1 VQTDRHDYGRAI
13 KVAELP
19 AKPERQKAQSGLA
32 GDNSACSLERRRS
45 RGECVSIDH
54 TLAIPPCNRALELAK
69 LGIVPEDSSD
79 MRTDLDH
86 LPPAKQRELERVVE
100 TIFDEFRGYTENA
113 TGPRK
118 GARIL
123 KIILFGSHARGDW
136 VDAPL
141 SANQY
146 KSDYDILIIVSQKE
160 LTDRAAYW
168 AKAEERLIRA
178 YTIEKTL
185 RTPVNFIVH
194 SLHEVNEGL
203 SHGRVFFMEVVKDGI
218 AIYGADNKELATP
231 KPKTPEQALATAKE
245 YFEEGMPTALAFF
258 RSFQHAL
265 VDGLHKNAAFQL
277 HQATEQLYHCLLL
290 SVTFYTPYNHNIAF
304 LRSLAEGLD
313 RRLYGIW
320 AEETRR
326 ERAMFQKLKEAYTKA
341 RYSKHYKISEEELAW
356 LGARVE
362 ELGRVV
368 HQVCSDKIAELEV
381 AARN

>member
-1 VQTDRHDYGRAI
+1 
-13 KVAELP
+13 
-19 AKPERQKAQSGLA
+19 
-32 GDNSACSLERRRS
+32 
-45 RGECVSIDH
+45 
-54 TLAIPPCNRALELAK
+54 
-69 LGIVPEDSSD
+69 

-86 LPPAKQRELERVVE
+86 LPAAKQRELERVVE
-100 TIFDEFRGYTENA
+100 IIFEEFRGATENA

-185 RTPVNFIVH
+185 HTPVNFIVH
-194 SLHEVNEGL
+194 SLHEVNDGL
-203 SHGRVFFMEVVKDGI
+203 SHGRVFFMEVKKDGVGL
-218 AIYGADNKELATP
+218 YEADDRELATP
-231 KPKTPEQALATAKE
+231 KPKTAEQALEAARE
-245 YFEEGMPTALAFF
+245 YFEEWMPLATSSQKIYLFCV
-258 RSFQHAL
+258 SQHEYR
-265 VDGLHKNAAFQL
+265 DAAFNL
-277 HQATEQLYHCLLL
+277 HQATDRLYACLLL
-290 SVTFYTPYNHNIAF
+290 TLTFYTPYNHNIAF
-304 LRSLAEGLD
+304 LRSIAEGLD

-320 AEETRR
+320 PEDNRQD
-326 ERAMFQKLKEAYTKA
+326 RAMFQKLKEAYTKA
-341 RYSKHYKISEEELAW
+341 RYSKHYKISEEELSW
-356 LGARVE
+356 LGERVE

-368 HQVCSDKIAELEV
+368 HQVCSDKIAELEA
-381 AARN
+381 AARK

>member
-1 VQTDRHDYGRAI
+1 MRNDINH
-13 KVAELP
+13 LP
-19 AKPERQKAQSGLA
+19 A
-32 GDNSACSLERRRS
+32 
-45 RGECVSIDH
+45 
-54 TLAIPPCNRALELAK
+54 T
-69 LGIVPEDSSD
+69 
-79 MRTDLDH
+79 
-86 LPPAKQRELERVVE
+86 KQRELERIVE
-100 TIFDEFRGYTENA
+100 VIFDEFRGATENA

-185 RTPVNFIVH
+185 HTPVNFIVH
-194 SLHEVNEGL
+194 SLHEVNDGL
-203 SHGRVFFMEVVKDGI
+203 AHGRVFFMELVKDGI
-218 AIYGADNKELATP
+218 ALYESDGSELTTP
-231 KPKTPEQALATAKE
+231 KPKSPAQALTAAKE
-245 YFEEGMPTALAFF
+245 YFEEYMPAAQYSLERAHTSLADK
-258 RSFQHAL
+258 QN
-265 VDGLHKNAAFQL
+265 KYAAFDL
-277 HQATEQLYHCLLL
+277 HQATERLYQGLLL
-290 SVTFYTPYNHNIAF
+290 TLTFYTPYNHNIAF

-320 AEETRR
+320 PEDTHR

-341 RYSKHYKISEEELAW
+341 RYSKHYKISEDELTW
-356 LGARVE
+356 LAARVE

-368 HQVCSDKIAELEV
+368 HQVCTDRIAELEK
-381 AARN
+381 AAETK

>member
-1 VQTDRHDYGRAI
+1 
-13 KVAELP
+13 
-19 AKPERQKAQSGLA
+19 
-32 GDNSACSLERRRS
+32 
-45 RGECVSIDH
+45 
-54 TLAIPPCNRALELAK
+54 
-69 LGIVPEDSSD
+69 

-86 LPPAKQRELERVVE
+86 LPATKQRELERIVEVV
-100 TIFDEFRGYTENA
+100 FDEFRQATENA

-123 KIILFGSHARGDW
+123 KVILFGSHARGDW
-136 VDAPL
+136 VDATL

-146 KSDYDILIIVSQKE
+146 KSDYDILVVVSQSE

-168 AKAEERLIRA
+168 MKAEERLIRA

-194 SLHEVNEGL
+194 SLHEVNDGL
-203 SHGRVFFMEVVKDGI
+203 AHGRVFFMEVAKDGI
-218 AIYGADNKELATP
+218 ALYEADGSELAAP
-231 KPKTPEQALATAKE
+231 KPKSPRQALDTARE
-245 YFEEGMPTALAFF
+245 YFEEHCSGAASFF
-258 RSFQHAL
+258 RGYSDACRHG
-265 VDGLHKNAAFQL
+265 DWKKAAFDL
-277 HQATEQLYHCLLL
+277 HQAAERLYQGLLL
-290 SVTFYTPYNHNIAF
+290 TLTFYTPYNHNIAF

-320 AEETRR
+320 PEAAHR

-368 HQVCSDKIAELEV
+368 HQVCSERIAALEA
-381 AARN
+381 AARP

>member
-1 VQTDRHDYGRAI
+1 
-13 KVAELP
+13 
-19 AKPERQKAQSGLA
+19 
-32 GDNSACSLERRRS
+32 
-45 RGECVSIDH
+45 
-54 TLAIPPCNRALELAK
+54 
-69 LGIVPEDSSD
+69 
-79 MRTDLDH
+79 MRTDIDH
-86 LPPAKQRELERVVE
+86 LPAAKQRELERIVE
-100 TIFDEFRGYTENA
+100 IIFEEFRDAIGNA

-123 KIILFGSHARGDW
+123 KIVLFGSHARGDW

-168 AKAEERLIRA
+168 AKTEERLIRA

-194 SLHEVNEGL
+194 SLHEVNDGL
-203 SHGRVFFMEVVKDGI
+203 AHGRLFFMEVAKDGI
-218 AIYGADNKELATP
+218 ALYEADDRELTTP
-231 KPKTPEQALATAKE
+231 KPKTPQQALHAARE
-245 YFEEGMPTALAFF
+245 YFEDWMPQAASAQKGFLFF
-258 RSFQHAL
+258 LSQHEHR
-265 VDGLHKNAAFQL
+265 DAAFML
-277 HQATEQLYHCLLL
+277 HQATERLYSGLLL
-290 SVTFYTPYNHNIAF
+290 TLTFYAPHNHNITF

-320 AEETRR
+320 PETTRR

-341 RYSKHYKISEEELAW
+341 RYSRHYRISAEELAW
-356 LGARVE
+356 LGERVE

-368 HQVCSDKIAELEV
+368 HQVCSERIAELE
-381 AARN
+381 AAAGK

>member
-1 VQTDRHDYGRAI
+1 
-13 KVAELP
+13 
-19 AKPERQKAQSGLA
+19 
-32 GDNSACSLERRRS
+32 
-45 RGECVSIDH
+45 
-54 TLAIPPCNRALELAK
+54 
-69 LGIVPEDSSD
+69 
-79 MRTDLDH
+79 MRTDIDH
-86 LPPAKQRELERVVE
+86 LPAAKQRELERIVE
-100 TIFDEFRGYTENA
+100 VIFEEFRDAIGNA

-123 KIILFGSHARGDW
+123 KIVLFGSHARGDW

-194 SLHEVNEGL
+194 SLHEVNDGL
-203 SHGRVFFMEVVKDGI
+203 AHGRVFFMEVAKDGI
-218 AIYGADNKELATP
+218 ALYEADDRELATP
-231 KPKTPEQALATAKE
+231 KPKTPQQALEATRE
-245 YFEEGMPTALAFF
+245 YFDEYMPTAQYSLDRA
-258 RSFQHAL
+258 RNSIIDKQY
-265 VDGLHKNAAFQL
+265 KYAAFDL
-277 HQATEQLYHCLLL
+277 HQATERLYQGLLL
-290 SVTFYTPYNHNIAF
+290 TLTFYAPHNHNIAF

-320 AEETRR
+320 PEATRR

-341 RYSKHYKISEEELAW
+341 RYSRHYRISAEELAW
-356 LGARVE
+356 LGERVE

-368 HQVCSDKIAELEV
+368 HQVCSERIAELE
-381 AARN
+381 AAAGK

>member
-1 VQTDRHDYGRAI
+1 MI
-13 KVAELP
+13 
-19 AKPERQKAQSGLA
+19 
-32 GDNSACSLERRRS
+32 
-45 RGECVSIDH
+45 
-54 TLAIPPCNRALELAK
+54 
-69 LGIVPEDSSD
+69 
-79 MRTDLDH
+79 MRTDTDH
-86 LPPAKQRELERVVE
+86 LPAAKQRELERIIE
-100 TIFDEFRGYTENA
+100 IIFDEFREATENA
-113 TGPRK
+113 VGRRK

-160 LTDRAAYW
+160 LTDRATYW

-194 SLHEVNEGL
+194 SLHEVNDGL
-203 SHGRVFFMEVVKDGI
+203 AHGRVFFMEVAKDGV
-218 AIYGADNKELATP
+218 ALYEADGSELTTP
-231 KPKTPEQALATAKE
+231 KPKSPQQALDTARE
-245 YFEEGMPTALAFF
+245 YFEEHVASAAELLEIYKFCIER
-258 RSFQHAL
+258 RSW
-265 VDGLHKNAAFQL
+265 KKAAFNL
-277 HQATEQLYHCLLL
+277 HQAVEGLYQCLLL
-290 SVTFYTPYNHNIAF
+290 TLTFYTPYNHNIAF

-313 RRLYGIW
+313 RRLFGIW
-320 AEETRR
+320 PEDNRR

-341 RYSKHYKISEEELAW
+341 RYSKHYKITEEELAW

-368 HQVCSDKIAELEV
+368 HQVCSERIAELE
-381 AARN
+381 AAGNK

>member
-1 VQTDRHDYGRAI
+1 
-13 KVAELP
+13 
-19 AKPERQKAQSGLA
+19 
-32 GDNSACSLERRRS
+32 
-45 RGECVSIDH
+45 
-54 TLAIPPCNRALELAK
+54 
-69 LGIVPEDSSD
+69 

-86 LPPAKQRELERVVE
+86 LPAAKQRELERVVE
-100 TIFDEFRGYTENA
+100 TIFDEFRGSTENA

-118 GARIL
+118 GARIF

-185 RTPVNFIVH
+185 HTPVNFIVH
-194 SLHEVNEGL
+194 SLHEVNDGL

-218 AIYGADNKELATP
+218 ALYEADHSELAKP
-231 KPKTPEQALATAKE
+231 KPKTPAQALAASRE
-245 YFEEGMPTALAFF
+245 YFEEWLP
-258 RSFQHAL
+258 
-265 VDGLHKNAAFQL
+265 NAAGFLKVYKFCMSEGDWKRAAFLL
-277 HQATEQLYHCLLL
+277 HQATESLYQGLLL
-290 SVTFYTPYNHNIAF
+290 TLTLYTPYNHNIAF

-320 AEETRR
+320 PEGAHR
-326 ERAMFQKLKEAYTKA
+326 ERSMFQKLKEAYTKA
-341 RYSKHYKISEEELAW
+341 RYSKHFKITQEELTW
-356 LGARVE
+356 LGERVE

-368 HQVCSDKIAELEV
+368 HQVCSDKIAELEA
-381 AARN
+381 AARK

>member
-1 VQTDRHDYGRAI
+1 MIDFRNHPWGSVSSAPKFSARRNAPGNLS
-13 KVAELP
+13 LP
-19 AKPERQKAQSGLA
+19 KRMNFPK
-32 GDNSACSLERRRS
+32 
-45 RGECVSIDH
+45 I
-54 TLAIPPCNRALELAK
+54 
-69 LGIVPEDSSD
+69 LGT
-79 MRTDLDH
+79 MRTDIDH
-86 LPPAKQRELERVVE
+86 LPAAKQRELERIVE
-100 TIFDEFRGYTENA
+100 ILFDEFGQAIENA
-113 TGPRK
+113 TGRRK

-146 KSDYDILIIVSQKE
+146 KSDYDILVIVSQKD

-194 SLHEVNEGL
+194 SLHEVNDGL
-203 SHGRVFFMEVVKDGI
+203 AHGRVFFMEVAKDGV
-218 AIYGADNKELATP
+218 ALYEADDRDLTTP
-231 KPKTPEQALATAKE
+231 KPKTPQQAFDAAKE
-245 YFEEGMPTALAFF
+245 YFDEYMPAAQYSLDRA
-258 RSFQHAL
+258 RNSVADKQL
-265 VDGLHKNAAFQL
+265 KYAAFDL
-277 HQATEQLYHCLLL
+277 HQATERLYQALLL
-290 SVTFYTPYNHNIAF
+290 TLTFYTPYNHNIAF

-313 RRLYGIW
+313 RRLHGIW
-320 AEETRR
+320 PETNRG

-341 RYSKHYKISEEELAW
+341 RYSKHYRISEEELSW

-368 HQVCSDKIAELEV
+368 HQVCSERIAELEA
-381 AARN
+381 AARK

>member
-1 VQTDRHDYGRAI
+1 
-13 KVAELP
+13 
-19 AKPERQKAQSGLA
+19 
-32 GDNSACSLERRRS
+32 
-45 RGECVSIDH
+45 
-54 TLAIPPCNRALELAK
+54 
-69 LGIVPEDSSD
+69 

-86 LPPAKQRELERVVE
+86 LPAAKQRELERVVE
-100 TIFDEFRGYTENA
+100 TIFDEFRGSTENA

-185 RTPVNFIVH
+185 HTPVNFIVH

-203 SHGRVFFMEVVKDGI
+203 SHGRVFFMEVAKDGI
-218 AIYGADNKELATP
+218 ALYEADDRELATP
-231 KPKTPEQALATAKE
+231 KPKTPEQALDAARE
-245 YFEEGMPTALAFF
+245 YFQEWLPLASSSQKIYLFCVSQQEY
-258 RSFQHAL
+258 R
-265 VDGLHKNAAFQL
+265 DAAFNL
-277 HQATEQLYHCLLL
+277 HQATERLYACLLL
-290 SVTFYTPYNHNIAF
+290 TLTFYTPYNHNIAF
-304 LRSLAEGLD
+304 LRSIAEGLD

-320 AEETRR
+320 PENNHQH
-326 ERAMFQKLKEAYTKA
+326 RAMFQKLKEAYTKA

-362 ELGRVV
+362 ELGRAVNE
-368 HQVCSDKIAELEV
+368 VCSDKIAELEI
-381 AARN
+381 AARK

>member
-1 VQTDRHDYGRAI
+1 MLIRKSVFGRASTGYPI
-13 KVAELP
+13 VL
-19 AKPERQKAQSGLA
+19 AKPLQFL
-32 GDNSACSLERRRS
+32 
-45 RGECVSIDH
+45 
-54 TLAIPPCNRALELAK
+54 
-69 LGIVPEDSSD
+69 EDSMS
-79 MRTDLDH
+79 MRTDVDH
-86 LPPAKQRELERVVE
+86 LPAAKQRELERVVE
-100 TIFDEFRGYTENA
+100 TIFDEFRGATENA

-123 KIILFGSHARGDW
+123 KVILFGSHARDDW

-185 RTPVNFIVH
+185 HTPVNFIVH
-194 SLHEVNEGL
+194 SLHEVNDGL

-218 AIYGADNKELATP
+218 ALYEADHSELAKP
-231 KPKTPEQALATAKE
+231 KPKTPAQALAASRE
-245 YFEEGMPTALAFF
+245 YFEEWLP
-258 RSFQHAL
+258 
-265 VDGLHKNAAFQL
+265 NAAGFLKVYKFCMSEGDWKRAAFLL
-277 HQATEQLYHCLLL
+277 HQATESLYQGLLL
-290 SVTFYTPYNHNIAF
+290 TLTLYTPYNHNIAF

-320 AEETRR
+320 PEGTHR
-326 ERAMFQKLKEAYTKA
+326 ERSMFQKLKEAYTKA
-341 RYSKHYKISEEELAW
+341 RYSKHFKITEEELTW
-356 LGARVE
+356 LGERVE

-368 HQVCSDKIAELEV
+368 HQVCSDKIAELEA
-381 AARN
+381 AARK

>member
-1 VQTDRHDYGRAI
+1 MA
-13 KVAELP
+13 
-19 AKPERQKAQSGLA
+19 
-32 GDNSACSLERRRS
+32 
-45 RGECVSIDH
+45 
-54 TLAIPPCNRALELAK
+54 
-69 LGIVPEDSSD
+69 

-86 LPPAKQRELERVVE
+86 LPATKQRELERIVEVV
-100 TIFDEFRGYTENA
+100 FDEFRQATENA

-123 KIILFGSHARGDW
+123 KVILFGSHARGDW
-136 VDAPL
+136 VDATL

-146 KSDYDILIIVSQKE
+146 KSDYDILVVVSQSE

-168 AKAEERLIRA
+168 MKAEERLIRA

-194 SLHEVNEGL
+194 SLHEVNDGL
-203 SHGRVFFMEVVKDGI
+203 AHGRVFFMEVAKDGI
-218 AIYGADNKELATP
+218 ALYEADGSELAAP
-231 KPKTPEQALATAKE
+231 KPKSPRQALDTARE
-245 YFEEGMPTALAFF
+245 YFEEHCSGAASFF
-258 RSFQHAL
+258 RGYSDACRHG
-265 VDGLHKNAAFQL
+265 DWKKAAFDL
-277 HQATEQLYHCLLL
+277 HQAAERLYQGLLL
-290 SVTFYTPYNHNIAF
+290 TLTFYTPYNHNIAF

-320 AEETRR
+320 PEAAHR

-368 HQVCSDKIAELEV
+368 HQVCSERIAALEA
-381 AARN
+381 AARP